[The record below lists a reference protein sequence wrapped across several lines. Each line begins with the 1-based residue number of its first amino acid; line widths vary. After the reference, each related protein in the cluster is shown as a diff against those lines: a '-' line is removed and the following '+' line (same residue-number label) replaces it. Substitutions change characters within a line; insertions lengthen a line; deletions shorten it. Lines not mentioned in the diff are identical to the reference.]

1 MIVRDKPGLVQLL
14 TAARGSVLPQI
25 ALPLLSLIAVSAAL
39 TLIDRT
45 LVKLPHS
52 GATPFAVL
60 GVALSLFLGFRN
72 NAAYDRWSEA
82 RKLWGGLVADLR
94 SLARELDLFL
104 PDPVPR
110 HHILRLSLTFLH
122 LHRLNLRRQPP
133 NAAAPN
139 AAAPNAA
146 APDAANPD
154 AAALACDAQTFASA
168 AHPPCAALDALNAVV
183 AQAYRDGRLDG
194 FGART
199 LTARLG
205 SIAQGQAG
213 CERIA
218 TTPLP
223 YVYSLLIFRTV
234 YLYCLLIPLA
244 LIGPEGWLTPLFVGI
259 VAYVFLGLAEVTEDL
274 AHPFGTT
281 LNALPLDALCRAVE
295 ISLAPHLDQP
305 APPPLLPQDFH
316 LN

>member
-14 TAARGSVLPQI
+14 TAARGSVLPHI
-25 ALPLLSLIAVSAAL
+25 ALPLLALIGLSAIL
-39 TLIDRT
+39 TLIDHT
-45 LVKLPHS
+45 LIKLPES
-52 GATPFAVL
+52 AATPFSVH

-72 NAAYDRWSEA
+72 NAAYDRWWEA

-104 PDPVPR
+104 PDTDTR

-122 LHRLNLRRQPP
+122 LHRLNLRRLP
-133 NAAAPN
+133 
-139 AAAPNAA
+139 
-146 APDAANPD
+146 PD
-154 AAALACDAQTFASA
+154 AAALAYDTQSLATAP
-168 AHPPCAALDALNAVV
+168 HPPCAALDAMNA
-183 AQAYRDGRLDG
+183 ALTAAFRAGQIDG
-194 FGART
+194 FAARALST
-199 LTARLG
+199 RMA
-205 SIAQGQAG
+205 SIALNQAG

-244 LIGPEGWLTPLFVGI
+244 LIGPEGWLTPVFVGI
-259 VAYVFLGLAEVTEDL
+259 MAYVFLGLAEVTEDL
-274 AHPFGTT
+274 AHPFGIT
-281 LNALPLDALCRAVE
+281 LNALPMDAMCRTVE
-295 ISLAPHLDQP
+295 ISLAPHLNQP
-305 APPPLLPQDFH
+305 VPPALLPQDFH

>member
-14 TAARGSVLPQI
+14 TAARGSVLPHI
-25 ALPLLSLIAVSAAL
+25 AGPLLSLIALSAAL
-39 TLIDRT
+39 TLIDQT
-45 LVKLPHS
+45 LITLPQS
-52 GATPFAVL
+52 AATPFSVL

-72 NAAYDRWSEA
+72 NAAYDRWWEA

-104 PDPVPR
+104 PDPQTR
-110 HHILRLSLTFLH
+110 HHILRLSLSFLH
-122 LHRLNLRRQPP
+122 LHRLNLRRLP
-133 NAAAPN
+133 
-139 AAAPNAA
+139 
-146 APDAANPD
+146 PD
-154 AAALACDAQTFASA
+154 AAALALPGSNALATAPN
-168 AHPPCAALDALNAVV
+168 PPCAALDAMNA
-183 AQAYRDGRLDG
+183 ALTQAYRSGQIDGYA
-194 FGART
+194 ARA
-199 LTARLG
+199 LTTRMA
-205 SIAQGQAG
+205 SIALNQAG

-259 VAYVFLGLAEVTEDL
+259 MAYVFLGLAEVTEDL
-274 AHPFGTT
+274 AHPFGNT
-281 LNALPLDALCRAVE
+281 LNALPMDAMCRTVE
-295 ISLAPHLDQP
+295 ISLAPHLNQP